1 MNTIQHVLTLARST
15 QRSWSTGS
23 CKGELQF
30 SYRSQLMNVN
40 VVIQLFYLSHRF
52 DLNEMTYCSS
62 CVGQFVHHGDYR
74 SSHVLEC
81 VDT

>member
-1 MNTIQHVLTLARST
+1 MNTIQHVLPFARST
-15 QRSWSTGS
+15 QRSGSTGS

-30 SYRSQLMNVN
+30 SYRSKLMNVN

-62 CVGQFVHHGDYR
+62 CVGDYR